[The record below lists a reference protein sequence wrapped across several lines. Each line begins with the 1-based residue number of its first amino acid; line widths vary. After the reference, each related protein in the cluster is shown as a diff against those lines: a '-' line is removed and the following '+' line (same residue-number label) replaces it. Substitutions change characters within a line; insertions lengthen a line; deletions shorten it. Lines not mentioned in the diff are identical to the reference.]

1 LWDSICEEQI
11 KNKGFSYLVKDSTM
25 ANKSASKAEEQLR
38 TENEEL
44 QQRLAEAEET
54 LYAIRNGEVDAI
66 VVSGAE
72 GARIFSLTSAET
84 PYRIMMEEMHEGAAT
99 LMADTTIIHCN
110 SRFAE
115 LVARPAE
122 QTVGASF
129 SQFISDNEKPAFTR
143 LFNSGLAGKS
153 SGDITFLGPEN
164 EVRYYHL
171 SFSPLPHDVTGDV
184 CMIVSDFTERK
195 QAEELRISEEKYKS
209 IFELSVI
216 GKLMTSISD
225 GKMKVNKAFCEMLGY
240 SETELSAM
248 NWQSITHPED
258 LKHDQKTFSSL
269 ISGEKETARW
279 EKRYI
284 HKNGKIVWVDISTTI
299 QRDKDNNPLFFNTSI
314 IDISER
320 KQALKELQQS
330 EERYRSLLTNLE
342 TGIVVHAPDTSII
355 MYNLRASELLGL
367 SEDQMKGRLAVNPDW
382 KFIHPDG
389 VSMQIDEY
397 PVNRVISSGKAFSNM
412 VLGVIQPAGKTLV
425 WLTVNGFPAYDDRG
439 EISEVIISFI
449 DISER
454 KQAEDDLTESNNKFR
469 AIFENNSASMA
480 IILPDTTILMVNDE
494 YCKMSG
500 YTRDEVIGTS
510 WTRQIPPED
519 LERLKEYNRRRLI
532 DPQDAPDKY
541 EFTFYNKNGE
551 IVHSLMS
558 ISIFNRMI
566 IASFVDITE
575 LKQAEADL
583 LKKMDELLQFQRL
596 TVGRELKMIELKKEI
611 NELLKGSGKEE
622 KYRIVE

>member
-1 LWDSICEEQI
+1 
-11 KNKGFSYLVKDSTM
+11 M

-258 LKHDQKTFSSL
+258 LKHDQKTFSLL

-284 HKNGKIVWVDISTTI
+284 HKNGKIVWVDISTI
-299 QRDKDNNPLFFNTSI
+299 LQRDKENNPLFFNTSI
-314 IDISER
+314 INITKR
-320 KQALKELQQS
+320 KQAEQEQKQS
-330 EERYRSLLTNLE
+330 KERYRSLLTNLE
-342 TGIVVHAPDTSII
+342 AGIVVHAPDTSII
-355 MYNLRASELLGL
+355 MNNLRASELLGL
-367 SEDQMKGRLAVNPDW
+367 SEDQMKGMVAVDPDW
-382 KFIHPDG
+382 KFIHLDG
-389 VSMQIDEY
+389 VPLQIDEY
-397 PVNRVISSGKAFSNM
+397 PLNRIITSGKAFSNM
-412 VLGVIQPAGKTLV
+412 ILGVVQPTAKALV

-449 DISER
+449 DITER
-454 KQAEDDLTESNNKFR
+454 KKAEDE
-469 AIFENNSASMA
+469 
-480 IILPDTTILMVNDE
+480 
-494 YCKMSG
+494 
-500 YTRDEVIGTS
+500 
-510 WTRQIPPED
+510 
-519 LERLKEYNRRRLI
+519 
-532 DPQDAPDKY
+532 
-541 EFTFYNKNGE
+541 
-551 IVHSLMS
+551 
-558 ISIFNRMI
+558 
-566 IASFVDITE
+566 
-575 LKQAEADL
+575 L
-583 LKKMDELLQFQRL
+583 LKKIDELLLFQRL
-596 TVGRELKMIELKKEI
+596 TVGRELKMIELKKEV
-611 NELLKGSGKEE
+611 NELLKGSGKDW